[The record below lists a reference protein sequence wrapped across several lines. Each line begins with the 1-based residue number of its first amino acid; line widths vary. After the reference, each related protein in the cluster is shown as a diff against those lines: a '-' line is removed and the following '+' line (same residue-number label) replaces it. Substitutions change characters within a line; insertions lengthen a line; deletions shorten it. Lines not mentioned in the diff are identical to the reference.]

1 MITIPLRPKPG
12 RSHAAVVRVAL
23 FMVLA
28 ALATWSMYA
37 NCQEECSLMVQGRI
51 VPAVSISISPDS
63 IEWNDMCPGA
73 NAIENAVTITMFSNV
88 DYKATINCS
97 MPYLKGPGALD
108 LLSNPLEWKCSGG
121 DFQPISVTPAT
132 IRLGGPSADGGDS
145 ELISFR
151 QIVEYSDHPLD
162 NPATAYATT
171 VRFTIEPR
179 L

>member
-1 MITIPLRPKPG
+1 MITIPFGPKSG
-12 RSHAAVVRVAL
+12 RGHAAAVRVAL
-23 FMVLA
+23 FMVVA
-28 ALATWSMYA
+28 ALAGWSMHA
-37 NCQEECSLMVQGRI
+37 NCQEECNLVVQGRI
-51 VPAVSISISPDS
+51 MPAVSIAISPDS

-73 NAIENAVTITMFSNV
+73 NAFDNAVTVTMFSNV
-88 DYKATINCS
+88 NYKATINCS
-97 MPYLKGPGALD
+97 MPYLKGPGQVD

-151 QIVEYSDHPLD
+151 QVVEYSDPPLD
-162 NPATAYATT
+162 DPLTPYTMT
-171 VRFTIEPR
+171 VRFAIEPR